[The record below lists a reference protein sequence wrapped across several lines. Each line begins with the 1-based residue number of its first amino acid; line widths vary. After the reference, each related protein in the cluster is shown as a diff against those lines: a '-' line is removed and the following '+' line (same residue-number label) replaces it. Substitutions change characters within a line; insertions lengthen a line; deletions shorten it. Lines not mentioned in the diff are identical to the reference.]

1 MANVNLILKEDIA
14 GLGHAGDVVSVKPGF
29 AKNFLVPQGKATP
42 ASAGKIR
49 EIEHLKKQIADKVAK
64 ELADLKKTQKAIEG
78 LSLEVKAKAGEE
90 GKLFGSVTPAQI
102 AELLAGARL
111 RDRPT
116 EDRSRRDQGGR
127 RARGEGQAPPRR
139 RRDREGQGLRRGMK

>member
-1 MANVNLILKEDIA
+1 MANVKLILKEDIA

-29 AKNFLVPQGKATP
+29 AKNFLVPQGKATQ
-42 ASAGKIR
+42 ASEGKIR

-102 AELLAGARL
+102 AELL
-111 RDRPT
+111 
-116 EDRSRRDQGGR
+116 Q
-127 RARGEGQAPPRR
+127 ARGYEIDRR
-139 RRDREGQGLRRGMK
+139 KIDLDAIKEIGEHAVKVKLHRDVVATVKVQVSAEE

>member
-1 MANVNLILKEDIA
+1 MANVKLILKEDIA

-29 AKNFLVPQGKATP
+29 AKNFLVPQGKATQ
-42 ASAGKIR
+42 ASEGKIR

-90 GKLFGSVTPAQI
+90 GKLFGSITAAQI
-102 AELLAGARL
+102 AELL
-111 RDRPT
+111 
-116 EDRSRRDQGGR
+116 Q
-127 RARGEGQAPPRR
+127 ARGYAIDRR
-139 RRDREGQGLRRGMK
+139 KIDLDAIKEVGEHAVKVKLHRDVVATVKVQVSAEE

>member
-1 MANVNLILKEDIA
+1 MANVKLILKEDIA

-29 AKNFLVPQGKATP
+29 AKNFLVPQGKATQ
-42 ASAGKIR
+42 ASEGKIR

-102 AELLAGARL
+102 AELL
-111 RDRPT
+111 
-116 EDRSRRDQGGR
+116 Q
-127 RARGEGQAPPRR
+127 ARGYAIDRR
-139 RRDREGQGLRRGMK
+139 KIDLDAIKELGEHAVKVKLHRDVVATVKVQVSAEE

>member
-1 MANVNLILKEDIA
+1 MANVKLILKEDIT

-29 AKNFLVPQGKATP
+29 AKNFLVPQGKATQ
-42 ASAGKIR
+42 ASEGKIR

-64 ELADLKKTQKAIEG
+64 ELADLKKTQRAIEG

-102 AELLAGARL
+102 AELL
-111 RDRPT
+111 
-116 EDRSRRDQGGR
+116 Q
-127 RARGEGQAPPRR
+127 ARGYAIDRR
-139 RRDREGQGLRRGMK
+139 KIDLDAIKELGEHAVKVKLHRDVVATVKVQVSAEE

>member
-1 MANVNLILKEDIA
+1 MANVKLILKEDIA

-29 AKNFLVPQGKATP
+29 AKNVLVPQGKATQ
-42 ASAGKIR
+42 ASEGKIR

-102 AELLAGARL
+102 AELL
-111 RDRPT
+111 
-116 EDRSRRDQGGR
+116 Q
-127 RARGEGQAPPRR
+127 ARGYEIDRR
-139 RRDREGQGLRRGMK
+139 KIDLDAIKELGEHAVKVKLHRDVVATVKVQVSAEE

>member
-1 MANVNLILKEDIA
+1 MANVKLILKEDIT

-29 AKNFLVPQGKATP
+29 AKNFLVPQGKATQ
-42 ASAGKIR
+42 ASEGKIR

-102 AELLAGARL
+102 AELL
-111 RDRPT
+111 
-116 EDRSRRDQGGR
+116 Q
-127 RARGEGQAPPRR
+127 ARGYAIDRR
-139 RRDREGQGLRRGMK
+139 KIDLDAIKELGEHAVKVKLHRDVVATVKVQVSAEE

>member
-1 MANVNLILKEDIA
+1 MANVKLILKEDIA

-29 AKNFLVPQGKATP
+29 AKNFLVPQGKATQ
-42 ASAGKIR
+42 ASEGKIR
-49 EIEHLKKQIADKVAK
+49 EIEHLKKQIAEKVAK

-102 AELLAGARL
+102 AELL
-111 RDRPT
+111 
-116 EDRSRRDQGGR
+116 Q
-127 RARGEGQAPPRR
+127 ARGYEIDRR
-139 RRDREGQGLRRGMK
+139 KIDLDAIKEVGEHAVKVKLHRDVVATVKVQVSAEE

>member
-1 MANVNLILKEDIA
+1 MANVKLILTEDIT

-29 AKNFLVPQGKATP
+29 AKNFLVPQGKATQ
-42 ASAGKIR
+42 ASEGKIR

-102 AELLAGARL
+102 AELL
-111 RDRPT
+111 
-116 EDRSRRDQGGR
+116 Q
-127 RARGEGQAPPRR
+127 ARGYEIDRR
-139 RRDREGQGLRRGMK
+139 KIDLDAIKELGEHAVKVKLHRDVVATVKVTVSAEE

>member
-1 MANVNLILKEDIA
+1 MANVKLILKEDIA

-29 AKNFLVPQGKATP
+29 AKNFLVPQGKATQ
-42 ASAGKIR
+42 ASEGKIR

-102 AELLAGARL
+102 AELL
-111 RDRPT
+111 
-116 EDRSRRDQGGR
+116 Q
-127 RARGEGQAPPRR
+127 ARGYEIDRR
-139 RRDREGQGLRRGMK
+139 KIDLDAIKEIGEHAVKVKLHRDVVATVKVQVTAEE

>member
-1 MANVNLILKEDIA
+1 MANVKLILKEDIT

-29 AKNFLVPQGKATP
+29 AKNFLVPQGKATQ
-42 ASAGKIR
+42 ASEGKIR

-90 GKLFGSVTPAQI
+90 GKLFGSITAAQI
-102 AELLAGARL
+102 AELL
-111 RDRPT
+111 
-116 EDRSRRDQGGR
+116 Q
-127 RARGEGQAPPRR
+127 ARGYAIDRR
-139 RRDREGQGLRRGMK
+139 KIDLDAIKEVGEHAVKVKLHRDVVATVKVQVSAEE

>member
-1 MANVNLILKEDIA
+1 MANVKLILKEDIA

-29 AKNFLVPQGKATP
+29 AKNFLVPQGKATQ
-42 ASAGKIR
+42 ASEGKIR

-102 AELLAGARL
+102 AELL
-111 RDRPT
+111 
-116 EDRSRRDQGGR
+116 Q
-127 RARGEGQAPPRR
+127 ARGYEIDRR
-139 RRDREGQGLRRGMK
+139 KIDLDAIKEVGEHAVKVKLHRDVVATVKVQVSAEE